1 MLLKTVGE
9 AMDIV
14 EVAAE
19 ELDPREAAVYQ
30 RALDALSQAGVPSL
44 VGGAY
49 AFASYTGIV
58 RHTKDF
64 DIFLRR
70 SDVEAALQVLA
81 GIGARVERTFPH
93 WLAKAHF
100 EGGLFVDLIYSSGNG
115 VAVVDDLWFQH
126 AQDGEVLGRKVR
138 LCPAE
143 EILWS
148 KAFVQERERY
158 DGADVLHLLRA
169 RAEHM
174 EWDRLLRRF
183 GEHWRVLLSYLVLF
197 GFVYPGSPGK
207 IPPSVMEGLLRR
219 LGEESESG
227 AGQDSVCR
235 GTLLSRLQYLPD
247 LRRWGYRDA
256 RPIDPD
262 HLASWTAAGEKEE
275 SERTEG

>member
-1 MLLKTVGE
+1 
-9 AMDIV
+9 MDIV
-14 EVAAE
+14 EVAGE

-30 RALDALSQAGVPSL
+30 RALDALSRAGVPTL

-64 DIFLRR
+64 DLFLRR
-70 SDVEAALQVLA
+70 SDVDAALRVLEEA
-81 GIGARVERTFPH
+81 GARGERSFPH

-100 EGGLFVDLIYSSGNG
+100 ADGLFVDLIYSSGNG
-115 VAVVDDLWFQH
+115 VAIVDDLWFQH
-126 AQDGEVLGRKVR
+126 AMDAEVLSRAVR

-169 RAEHM
+169 RAAHLD
-174 EWDRLLRRF
+174 WDRLLRRF

-197 GFVYPGSPGK
+197 GFVYPGERGSIPGE
-207 IPPSVMEGLLRR
+207 VMDGLLRR
-219 LGEESESG
+219 LRAEGTPPS
-227 AGQDSVCR
+227 GQDAVCG
-235 GTLLSRLQYLPD
+235 GTLLSRLQYLTD
-247 LRRWGYRDA
+247 LRRFGYRDA
-256 RPIDPD
+256 RPVDAD
-262 HLASWTAAGEKEE
+262 DLAPWTAAAEREE
-275 SERTEG
+275 AERSGG

>member
-1 MLLKTVGE
+1 MLLKTLGE

-14 EVAAE
+14 EVAGE

-30 RALDALSQAGVPSL
+30 RALDALTRAGVPSL

-64 DIFLRR
+64 DVFLRR
-70 SDVEAALQVLA
+70 SDVEAAMRALA
-81 GIGARVERTFPH
+81 GIGARVEHTFPH

-100 EGGLFVDLIYSSGNG
+100 NGGLFVDLIYSSGNG
-115 VAVVDDLWFQH
+115 VAIVDDLWFQH
-126 AQDGEVLGRKVR
+126 AQEGEVLGRKVR

-158 DGADVLHLLRA
+158 DGADVMHLLRA
-169 RAEHM
+169 RVEHM
-174 EWDRLLRRF
+174 DWDRLLRRF
-183 GEHWRVLLSYLVLF
+183 GENWRVLLSHLVLF
-197 GFVYPGSPGK
+197 GFVYPGEQRR
-207 IPPSVMEGLLRR
+207 IPASVMEGLLRR
-219 LGEESESG
+219 LREESGEDG
-227 AGQDSVCR
+227 LCR
-235 GTLLSRLQYLPD
+235 GTLLSRLQYLTD
-247 LRRWGYRDA
+247 LRRFGYRDA
-256 RPIDPD
+256 RPIDAE

-275 SERTEG
+275 AERSGE